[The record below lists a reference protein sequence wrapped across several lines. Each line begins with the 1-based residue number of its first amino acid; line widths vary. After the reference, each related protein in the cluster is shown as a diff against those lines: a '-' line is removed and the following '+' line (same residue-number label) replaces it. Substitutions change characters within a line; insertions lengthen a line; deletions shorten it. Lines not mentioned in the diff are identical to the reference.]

1 VTAGAS
7 SGADAGPDGADAG
20 TLLAELDRAAAALSD
35 VAADI
40 EAEGETAVERVAE
53 AHDDLTGL
61 LAEYESSATGTG
73 REEFKSYVEFEAELE
88 AFEEDLAADLPIRE
102 AFEEA
107 CDRLDRRRLDERDFE
122 RAREALDPATELAD
136 LLDQRAAARERYR
149 EARTR
154 IERRIRDLD
163 ARIDD
168 LEDVLAFAGVDFGA
182 DLDPIREPI
191 ESYNEGVTEAFRV
204 FRSDAPARE
213 MLDLLA
219 ASESYPLVSVP
230 PVPNPVDAHL
240 REHPVGTE
248 TVPTLLEYADY
259 SLSKLQHYVDDP
271 PAFRSAVAGNR
282 TYLERLDAAPFRIDW
297 PPPRAGVLQREI
309 GELVSVV
316 GRFAPEGV
324 VATLRAVRDAA
335 GDDRY
340 ADLREVAVARERL
353 AESERR
359 GLQSGDI
366 EATRSELRERRERLR
381 EALADHPDP

>member
-7 SGADAGPDGADAG
+7 SGADAGPGGADAG

-88 AFEEDLAADLPIRE
+88 AFEEDLAADLPMRE

-230 PVPNPVDAHL
+230 PVPDPVDAHL

-282 TYLERLDAAPFRIDW
+282 TYFERLDAAPFRIDW
-297 PPPRAGVLQREI
+297 PPPRASVLRREI

-324 VATLRAVRDAA
+324 VATLREVRDAA